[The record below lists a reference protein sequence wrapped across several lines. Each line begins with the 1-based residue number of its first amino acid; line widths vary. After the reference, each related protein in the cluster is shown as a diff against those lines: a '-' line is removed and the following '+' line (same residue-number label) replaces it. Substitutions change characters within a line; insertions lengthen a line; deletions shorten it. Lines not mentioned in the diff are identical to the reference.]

1 MPKKSYDKAYNE
13 LQAILE
19 ELQSESVS
27 IDKLSTKIKKAN
39 ELISFCKT
47 RLREVE
53 SELHS
58 TEEYKEA
65 HRTIQRSH
73 ACNER

>member
-1 MPKKSYDKAYNE
+1 MPKKSYDKAYKE

-58 TEEYKEA
+58 YEEE
-65 HRTIQRSH
+65 
-73 ACNER
+73 

>member
-53 SELHS
+53 SELDS
-58 TEEYKEA
+58 TEEE
-65 HRTIQRSH
+65 
-73 ACNER
+73 

>member
-58 TEEYKEA
+58 TEEE
-65 HRTIQRSH
+65 
-73 ACNER
+73 